1 MVYKLLVIIA
11 ESMVVLDLG
20 LLVKK
25 ITSPEDVAISII
37 GVNLLMPGL
46 LSQLSFLIERVYQG
60 NLILC

>member
-1 MVYKLLVIIA
+1 MIIA
-11 ESMVVLDLG
+11 ESTVVLDLG

-60 NLILC
+60 SLILLLTPI